1 MQAAKALITSFPSH
15 RHHFPPEKRDLRRQR
30 QVLRTDIMASE
41 ERHTAEDAIVI
52 ADQFIVI
59 VVIAAVPRVDPEAGD
74 LIQPHR
80 ADKVLPHP
88 RRAATGD
95 TTAALDAAIELINL

>member
-52 ADQFIVI
+52 ADQF
-59 VVIAAVPRVDPEAGD
+59 VVVVVSAPVARIDPEAGD
-74 LIQPHR
+74 LIEPHR
-80 ADKVLPHP
+80 ADEILPHAG
-88 RRAATGD
+88 RAATGN
-95 TTAALDAAIELINL
+95 TAAALDAAVE

>member
-41 ERHTAEDAIVI
+41 ERHAAEDAIVI
-52 ADQFIVI
+52 TDQL
-59 VVIAAVPRVDPEAGD
+59 VVVVVSAPIARIDPETGD
-74 LIQPHR
+74 LIEPNG
-80 ADKVLPHP
+80 ADKIFSHAG
-88 RRAATGD
+88 RAATSD
-95 TTAALDAAIELINL
+95 AAATLDAAV